1 VIIKL
6 FADRDERRERAAMAG
21 AADDEETSTDEKN
34 RLEDTKE
41 KDSLELE

>member
-6 FADRDERRERAAMAG
+6 FADRDERRERAALAG

-34 RLEDTKE
+34 RPEDTKE